1 MRCRPSRGWG
11 PAGRG
16 ALVNCSA
23 PGRPTID
30 LLILDW
36 LNVGLRWVHLIAGIG
51 WIGTSLYFMWL
62 DAALIRADPPR
73 GNVEGH
79 TWLLHSGGFYLV
91 ERRTLP
97 PGQLP
102 SPIHWFKWEAA
113 MTWLTGFPLL
123 VLVYYLT
130 RGVYLVDPTV
140 SAITS
145 GQAVALGIGVLIVGW
160 AVYDLLWSSPLARG
174 RAAVIVSW
182 VLLLAVVYALTHV
195 LSGRAAY
202 IHTGAMLGTIMV
214 ANVWMRIVP
223 AQRELIAAATAGR
236 TPDATLSR
244 RAKQRSTHN
253 SYVTFPVIFMMLSNH
268 YPATYGHP
276 LNWLILW
283 LLIGVGVGVRHVMIA
298 RERGRPADWWLVP
311 VTVALAGVV
320 YLTSPAWLGGARH
333 DGARV
338 GFVAAK
344 EVIDRRCVSCHSDKP
359 SDDVF
364 RIAPNGVTFETAE
377 SIRARAETIRA
388 RVVVLRNMPLANK
401 TGMTEA
407 ERDLIA
413 RWLDQ
418 GASIDGGVGSR

>member
-1 MRCRPSRGWG
+1 
-11 PAGRG
+11 
-16 ALVNCSA
+16 
-23 PGRPTID
+23 
-30 LLILDW
+30 
-36 LNVGLRWVHLIAGIG
+36 VHVIAGIG

-62 DAALIRADPPR
+62 DASLRKPSPPR
-73 GNVEGH
+73 PDVESEA
-79 TWLLHSGGFYLV
+79 WLLHSGGFYLV
-91 ERRTLP
+91 ERRKLP
-97 PGQLP
+97 PGHLP

-130 RGVYLVDPTV
+130 KGVYLVDASV
-140 SAITS
+140 SSITP
-145 GQAVALGIGVLIVGW
+145 GQAVALGIGLLIVSW
-160 AVYDLLWSSPLARG
+160 AVYDLVWSSPLARG
-174 RAAVIVSW
+174 NGLAAVLVSW
-182 VLLLAVVYALTHV
+182 ALLLAVVYGLTHV

-202 IHTGAMLGTIMV
+202 IHTGAVLGTIMV

-236 TPDATLSR
+236 TPDQTLSK

-283 LLIGVGVGVRHVMIA
+283 LLIAVGVGVRHVMIA
-298 RERGRPADWWLVP
+298 RERGRPADWWLLP
-311 VTVALAGVV
+311 VTAALASVV
-320 YLTSPAWLGGARH
+320 YLTSPAWLGGGRH
-333 DGARV
+333 GGERV

-344 EVIDRRCVSCHSDKP
+344 EVIDRRCVSCHSQTP

-364 RIAPNGVTFETAE
+364 RIAPNGVTFETPE
-377 SIRARAETIRA
+377 SIRARADTIRA

-407 ERDLIA
+407 ERDLLA

-418 GASIDGGVGSR
+418 GAPIEGGAGSR

>member
-1 MRCRPSRGWG
+1 
-11 PAGRG
+11 
-16 ALVNCSA
+16 
-23 PGRPTID
+23 
-30 LLILDW
+30 
-36 LNVGLRWVHLIAGIG
+36 
-51 WIGTSLYFMWL
+51 MWL

-333 DGARV
+333 GGARV